1 MSEKT
6 KIEQAIKEIGFCSE
20 LKVKIADG
28 MIVAICK
35 GRYERP
41 KRNGVKTEIIV
52 EEDIT

>member
-6 KIEQAIKEIGFCSE
+6 KIEQALKEIGFCSE

-28 MIVAICK
+28 VIVAICK

-41 KRNGVKTEIIV
+41 KRDGIKIEIII
-52 EEDIT
+52 EEDII